1 MAMKSCKECGQQVSS
16 EAKVCPGCGVKKP
29 YQSPVRGFIFI
40 AVVAVVTFKSCSGG
54 SSSDSGNSYH
64 ADGIA
69 NSSASTSQPF
79 VSPDV
84 AKVKA
89 AAPVNMAPADTKP
102 FSGSQVCKATI
113 ASLFS
118 PKLGDIKAA
127 TTKQEGVYRLTYKR
141 RLDGERFSYDCKL
154 SDDSVIWTETGQ
166 STNRWRG
173 TGNVEYSVAFTVKGS
188 DLIITELYADADNIS
203 HKYTMKDFR

>member
-1 MAMKSCKECGQQVSS
+1 M
-16 EAKVCPGCGVKKP
+16 
-29 YQSPVRGFIFI
+29 RGFIFI
-40 AVVAVVTFKSCSGG
+40 GIVVFAVIKGCSGG
-54 SSSDSGNSYH
+54 SSSSDSSYH
-64 ADGIA
+64 SNDVA
-69 NSSASTSQPF
+69 SSSTPTSQPF

-89 AAPVNMAPADTKP
+89 AVPVNMAPADTKP
-102 FSGSQVCKATI
+102 FSASQVCKATI

-118 PKLGDIKAA
+118 PMLGDIKAA

-141 RLDGERFSYDCKL
+141 RLDGEKYSYDCKL

-173 TGNVEYSVAFTVKGS
+173 TGNVGYSVAFTVKGS
-188 DLIITELYADADNIS
+188 DLIITELYADADNVT
-203 HKYTMKDFR
+203 HKYALKDFR